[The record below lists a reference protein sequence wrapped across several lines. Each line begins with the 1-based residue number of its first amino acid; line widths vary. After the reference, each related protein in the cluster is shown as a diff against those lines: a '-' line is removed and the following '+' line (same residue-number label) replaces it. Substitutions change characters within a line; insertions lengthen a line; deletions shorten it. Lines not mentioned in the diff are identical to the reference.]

1 MTSAAV
7 GAVAASDGV
16 VTGSAAVHPDAA
28 TISTADQAKRPLKRV
43 GRIADDH
50 AMDGAEFK
58 SLAFV
63 VIASVIALLALAAWH
78 HFRGQRRLVL
88 DLPSSKVAGVTL
100 GLTELHGRAHSEHPT
115 TSPHGSNEC
124 VFWRQEIYAEQA
136 DSDGGK
142 KWTKVGDRM
151 GGRAQLDLVDDTGT
165 IRVWVKGAE
174 IDMPLVYEGTLYE
187 RPAPAT
193 EGLDLVAIH
202 AGNSA
207 PERRVK
213 EYALEVGTEV
223 MVVGT
228 ARLDDTAGRPVIGP
242 DPAGENPFMVTTHD
256 EKRLTRTQSIA
267 SGIAATV
274 ALVASAAF
282 GMAWYEGPTLFVEGH
297 RFTASS
303 WSVPLVCVLTVLG
316 VMTFLTVYRSYNG
329 LVSLRN
335 RAEKAWS
342 LLDVEI
348 DRRHSLLKPFI
359 ELVKGAH
366 AHEMDLHH
374 RVTALRAGWVS
385 GLPDSPSD
393 DAVAELDAPLELEA
407 RAVRELVATAEDY
420 PDLKANTSFLH
431 LQRQLIVTEDRIAL
445 ARHFY
450 NDSVQ
455 RLRTRRASFPD
466 SLVAWFFD
474 LDLTGE
480 FTEYWDQR
488 LPRARVSSSRPPVIA

>member
-1 MTSAAV
+1 MESAE
-7 GAVAASDGV
+7 
-16 VTGSAAVHPDAA
+16 
-28 TISTADQAKRPLKRV
+28 L
-43 GRIADDH
+43 
-50 AMDGAEFK
+50 K

-63 VIASVIALLALAAWH
+63 LIASVIALLAVAAWH
-78 HFRGQRRLVL
+78 HFRGQRRIVL
-88 DLPSSKVAGVTL
+88 DLPTSKVAGVTL
-100 GLTELHGRAHSEHPT
+100 GLTELHGRASSGHPT
-115 TSPHGSNEC
+115 TSPHGSNQC
-124 VFWRQEIYAEQA
+124 AFWRQEIYAER
-136 DSDGGK
+136 SDNDGDR
-142 KWTKVGDRM
+142 KWTKIGDRM

-187 RPAPAT
+187 QPAPAT

-202 AGNSA
+202 AGNRA

-213 EYALEVGTEV
+213 EYALELGTEI

-228 ARLDDTAGRPVIGP
+228 ARLDDSVGRPVIGP
-242 DPAGENPFMVTTHD
+242 DPAGENPFLVTTHD
-256 EKRLTRTQSIA
+256 EKGVTRTQSIA
-267 SGIAATV
+267 SWLAATIAVV
-274 ALVASAAF
+274 AAAAF
-282 GMAWYEGPTLFVEGH
+282 GIAWYEGPTLFAEGH
-297 RFTASS
+297 RFTAGSLR
-303 WSVPLVCVLTVLG
+303 VPLVCVVTVLG
-316 VMTFLTVYRSYNG
+316 VMAILSVYSTYNG

-335 RAEKAWS
+335 RAQRAWS

-348 DRRHSLLKPFI
+348 DRRHSLLNPLI

-366 AHEMDLHH
+366 AHEANLHR
-374 RVTALRAGWVS
+374 RVTALRAGWVRD
-385 GLPDSPSD
+385 LPDKPSD

-407 RAVRELVATAEDY
+407 RAVRDLVATAEEY
-420 PDLKANTSFLH
+420 PDLKANASFLQ
-431 LQRQLIVTEDRIAL
+431 LQQQLVVTEDRIAL

-466 SLVAWFFD
+466 SFVAWFFD

-488 LPRARVSSSRPPVIA
+488 LPRSRSSSSRPAVTA